1 VANLTRYT
9 YRDGG
14 ESYVITFTRHR
25 DLVVTKFIDQLHG
38 PKKVAAK
45 LVGFDGAYLRFTG
58 ELRVEHRRGETLVE
72 SHTDSAIWELMYL
85 GKTQKATAPGH

>member
-1 VANLTRYT
+1 VSFEELGPYTDTDTGKPVANLTRYT

-38 PKKVAAK
+38 PKKSGGQATSARPRK
-45 LVGFDGAYLRFTG
+45 PPRRDTRAPR
-58 ELRVEHRRGETLVE
+58 HRDVR
-72 SHTDSAIWELMYL
+72 
-85 GKTQKATAPGH
+85 